1 MIPGPGRSYMPGL
14 KPALS
19 NKRHHHN
26 EKPSRCNQRKPVSS
40 NRDPVW
46 SKHKYINNKVNFK
59 VFEPLVPSAWTA
71 CRQNDA
77 MHSYAAAPGTRGWA
91 NPGPAPRNRGWRGV
105 GKLQPCPLGP
115 LGTGGGEGWA
125 NSGPAPRGPSE
136 QGVVGALPPR
146 LLNVQQALCP

>member
-1 MIPGPGRSYMPGL
+1 MPGL

-26 EKPSRCNQRKPVSS
+26 EKPSCCNQRKPVSS

-71 CRQNDA
+71 CRQSDA

-105 GKLQPCPLGP
+105 GKLRPCPPGP
-115 LGTGGGEGWA
+115 LGTGGGG
-125 NSGPAPRGPSE
+125 GPAPQAAQRPASPLPLDLGLPVCGADTFPCWWRCGEGRGP
-136 QGVVGALPPR
+136 
-146 LLNVQQALCP
+146 